1 MWLHVLIKS
10 RQSKRK
16 SLFEGIVLYRKER
29 TMKKILAILLSLALV
44 FAFVACGGSNEE
56 PAPADEGEAAE
67 EPAETTVEPVNVVM
81 YSPNTGNYAE
91 KALIKM
97 SEVMEEMSGGLLKP
111 VLIDAGTAG
120 YQDEAVQGMMSG
132 DMNLI
137 VNTVDQLENYV
148 PNVGNWMSWPFL
160 FNSDEE
166 ASEVWDK
173 GGWMFQRVQEQ
184 AAEKGGIHVFI
195 YIYNGWK
202 NLCFKGDVNGF
213 DAWQGLKCRV
223 PATDLF
229 HDLCARYGLQTV
241 SGIDPYTSLQ
251 NGTVD
256 SIYFSE
262 EAFQTF
268 KLEEVMKSC
277 VITHDTYG
285 SNLYTCSEAFW
296 QSLAPEQQEAL
307 QKIVCE
313 IGDEY
318 NNMSRESAEGEY
330 MDSLPGLGINVYQID
345 DATKTAMKKATVSF
359 WEEKLADE
367 AYDEDFRNTFREVF
381 EKNYADV
388 L

>member
-1 MWLHVLIKS
+1 MK
-10 RQSKRK
+10 
-16 SLFEGIVLYRKER
+16 
-29 TMKKILAILLSLALV
+29 KKILAALLV
-44 FAFVACGGSNEE
+44 FVMIFALAACGGNGG
-56 PAPADEGEAAE
+56 EGGEGGDAAVEAK
-67 EPAETTVEPVNVVM
+67 TVVF

-91 KALIKM
+91 KALKVM
-97 SEVMEEMSGGLLKP
+97 VQELEEVSGGTLKP

-120 YQDEAVQGMMSG
+120 YQDEAVQAMMAG
-132 DMNLI
+132 DMQVI
-137 VNTVDQLENYV
+137 VNTVDMLENYV

-166 ASEVWDK
+166 AQEVWDK
-173 GGWMFQRVQEQ
+173 GGWMFQRVADQ
-184 AAEKGGIHVFI
+184 AAEVGGVHLFT

-202 NLCFKGDVNGF
+202 NLTFTGDVNGW
-213 DAWQGLKCRV
+213 DAWQNLKCRV

-241 SGIDPYTSLQ
+241 SGIDPYTSMQ

-256 SIYFSE
+256 SVYFSE

-296 QSLAPEQQEAL
+296 QTLSPEQQEAL
-307 QKIVCE
+307 NEVV
-313 IGDEY
+313 IGIGTEY
-318 NNMSRESAEGEY
+318 NDMSRESAEGEY

-345 DATKTAMKKATVSF
+345 DYTKEMMKKSTVSF
-359 WEEKLADE
+359 WEEKLASGV
-367 AYDEDFRNTFREVF
+367 YDEDFVATFTEVF
-381 EKNYADV
+381 EANYADV
-388 L
+388 M